1 MVVERGLPHAV
12 GPGKKISGCLGTV
25 VGSFRSVAWHWRMP
39 SLEELKKL
47 KIMSQLLRIWR
58 SWVFQFLDSSLF
70 SGFYNYIFL

>member
-47 KIMSQLLRIWR
+47 KIMSQLLRI
-58 SWVFQFLDSSLF
+58 
-70 SGFYNYIFL
+70 